1 MCIIFFEY
9 NTRLYF
15 IFYFFIHNRICNCVD
30 VSETLQVSSSEL
42 VFKFSYTVGVYNCK
56 SINTNFKDGTDNGFK
71 MLVYTT
77 EDMYVLKQI
86 IHQPKKA
93 LINEYYIC

>member
-1 MCIIFFEY
+1 MNTIQDYILFFV
-9 NTRLYF
+9 
-15 IFYFFIHNRICNCVD
+15 FFIHIHVCNCVD

-42 VFKFSYTVGVYNCK
+42 VFKCSYIIGVYNCK

-86 IHQPKKA
+86 IHQAKKA